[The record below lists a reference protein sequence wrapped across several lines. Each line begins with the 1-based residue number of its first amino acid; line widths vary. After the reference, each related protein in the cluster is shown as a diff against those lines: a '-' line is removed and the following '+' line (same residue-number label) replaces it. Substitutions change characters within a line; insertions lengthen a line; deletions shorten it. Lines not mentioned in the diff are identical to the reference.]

1 MRALGGVVDD
11 LLRSSRAL
19 WFALVVAGAL
29 SAPSLGAALYCDDTL
44 FVARL
49 EHALPSPRPGPL
61 WLYTLSTGGP
71 ENLTPYWWTAPE
83 LRIAFFR
90 PLASGLFALDHAL
103 FGRAPLPYHVH
114 SIAWFLAAVLMA
126 GLLLRRLL
134 SPRAGALAT
143 LLFAVSPLHSMV
155 ASWPAAR
162 HVAISATL
170 GFVALLLHVRARE
183 TKRAPAAAALAMA
196 VALLS
201 SEVALGALAFVVS
214 YEIFGRHDARA
225 ARVKAVLPYA
235 LLATLYVVAYGA
247 MGYGVTG
254 SGDYADPIKSPLSYL
269 RNVPRHVGPLAF
281 STFFGVPSESSVAFP
296 SIVPM
301 TLVLGALGTLVSA
314 WLLRRAWRLAPDEDR
329 RALRW
334 LLPGAALATL
344 PGLSG
349 IVGDRALFVPSL
361 GITAALAIVI
371 LNAARRDAAASR
383 PVIALV
389 GVSWVVFFKLLLG
402 PLSFFAQGVAF
413 MKSSRAA
420 AHVVTAADLP
430 TSGSP
435 AGRTASVFGIGI
447 ADPLIGM
454 YLQPVRVVN
463 GGPAQE
469 TTMLTVSLHDH
480 VVTRSADRTLVIQ
493 IVDGSLLESGF
504 ETVVRPRSLP
514 LREGD
519 VVPIGETRIVVVAAK
534 DGAPTTVA
542 VTFDRPLDDP
552 SLAIVVWKQGALR
565 RMPTLAQGESIR
577 LTHEKGPAGF

>member
-1 MRALGGVVDD
+1 VDS
-11 LLRSSRAL
+11 LARSSRAL
-19 WFALVVAGAL
+19 WLALVVALGLA
-29 SAPSLGAALYCDDTL
+29 APSLGAALYCDDAL

-49 EHALPSPRPGPL
+49 ENALPSPRPGPL
-61 WLYTLSTGGP
+61 WLYTLATGGS

-90 PLASGLFALDHAL
+90 PLASGLLALDHAF

-114 SIAWFLAAVLMA
+114 SIAWFLASVLMA

-143 LLFAVSPLHSMV
+143 LLFAVSPMHSMV

-170 GFVALLLHVRARE
+170 GFLALLLHVRARE
-183 TKRAPAAAALAMA
+183 TKRAPAAAVLAMA

-201 SEVALGALAFVVS
+201 SEVALGVLAFVVS
-214 YEIFGRHDARA
+214 YEVFGRDDARA
-225 ARVKAVLPYA
+225 ARLKAALPCVV
-235 LLATLYVVAYGA
+235 LATLYIVAYGA
-247 MGYGVTG
+247 MGYGVTA

-296 SIVPM
+296 AIVPM
-301 TLVLGALGTLVSA
+301 TLLLGAMGTLVA
-314 WLLRRAWRLAPDEDR
+314 ALLLRRAWRLAQEEDR

-361 GITAALAIVI
+361 GITAALAIII
-371 LNAARRDAAASR
+371 LNAARRDAAGRR

-389 GVSWVVFFKLLLG
+389 GVSWLLLFQLPLG
-402 PLSFFAQGVAF
+402 SLSFFAQAVAF

-420 AHVVTAADLP
+420 ADVVRAADLP
-430 TSGSP
+430 TSDSP
-435 AGRTASVFGIGI
+435 SGRAARVFGIGI
-447 ADPLIGM
+447 ADPTIGM

-463 GGPAQE
+463 GGAAQE

-514 LREGD
+514 LHEGD
-519 VVPIGETRIVVVAAK
+519 VVTIGETRIVVVAAK
-534 DGAPTTVA
+534 DGAPTRLA
-542 VTFDRPLDDP
+542 VEFDRPLDDP
-552 SLAIVVWKQGALR
+552 SLAIVIWKQGALR
-565 RMPTLAQGESIR
+565 RMPTLALGESVR
-577 LTHEKGPAGF
+577 LPHEKGPSGF